1 MTLRNLIDETFDPKV
16 ALTIEP
22 VIKKYYDRAVQDK
35 SPDIQALQTVLKE
48 LQAAKSQQPQQQIQ
62 SQAQSAQGAQQ

>member
-16 ALTIEP
+16 ALQIEP

-35 SPDIQALQTVLKE
+35 SSDMQALQTVLKE
-48 LQAAKSQQPQQQIQ
+48 LQAAKTQQPHQTQN
-62 SQAQSAQGAQQ
+62 QAQPTQGVQQ